1 MKFRSFP
8 NAASLGFLLAPLLV
22 VVGLAIVYLVM
33 APHSADH
40 AAQTFRTEL
49 FELSGPTL
57 WNNYWFGGHYL
68 PTYSLLAP
76 PLGAWLGFRVMGSLA
91 VIGTVILFTLISR
104 RHWGER
110 AQAGAIWFAFAAT
123 ISLFSGRL
131 TFALGVFLAMAAVFA
146 AQRDQRIP
154 SLILAGS
161 VGLASPVAALFLA
174 CVGFAHFLSER
185 PDRRGIELAVVSF
198 LVAGVVA
205 LLFPGGGDEPY
216 VTSSFIPAIGVTL
229 VSAAVV
235 PPGQR
240 LVRVAILVYAGALV
254 ASYVLSTPMGGN
266 ANRLGA
272 LLLGPVLLCAV
283 AAEPL
288 TKNWLRRGVLLLLF
302 PTIVWWQTGPVIR
315 DLELVHDEPAVSQAF
330 YKPLAD
336 ALEPRL
342 AREPARVE
350 VVPVASHWEA
360 ARAAPEFPLAR
371 GWERQTDRHLNP
383 LFYADRL
390 DPDRYRRWLNRLA
403 VGYVAVPETELDYA
417 GEKEAVLVRSGL
429 PFLKEIPVNGGWRLF
444 KVLGAKPM
452 VDRPARLF
460 RLGTDGFSVAAPV
473 AGSYLVRIRSNPY
486 WRVNGGL
493 GCVEPGPGDWT
504 QVTMDRPGI
513 LQVTADFSPGA
524 RFGSARDC
532 RPERE

>member
-1 MKFRSFP
+1 MKLRALNSP
-8 NAASLGFLLAPLLV
+8 AAWGFLAAPLLV
-22 VVGLAIVYLVM
+22 VVGLAIVYLIM

-49 FELSGPTL
+49 FELSGPTV

-104 RHWGER
+104 REWGER

-131 TFALGVFLAMAAVFA
+131 TFALGVLLAMATVFA
-146 AQRDQRIP
+146 AQRGQRIP

-174 CVGFAHFLSER
+174 CVGFAHYLSER
-185 PDRRGIELAVVSF
+185 PDRRGLELAAVSF

-216 VTSSFIPAIGVTL
+216 VTSSFIPAIGLTL
-229 VSAAVV
+229 VSATMV

-240 LVRVAILVYAGALV
+240 LVRIGILVYACALV

-266 ANRLGA
+266 VNRLGA
-272 LLLGPVLLCAV
+272 LLLGPVLLCAL

-288 TKNWLRRGVLLLLF
+288 TPKLWKRAILILLL
-302 PTIVWWQTGPVIR
+302 PTIAWWQVGPVVR
-315 DLELVHDEPAVSQAF
+315 DLELVHDEPAVTQAY
-330 YKPLAD
+330 YKPLAE

-342 AREPARVE
+342 ASEPARVE

-383 LFYADRL
+383 LFYAERL
-390 DPDRYRRWLNRLA
+390 GPNRYRQWLDRLA
-403 VGYVAVPETELDYA
+403 VGYVALPDTELDYA
-417 GEKEAVLVRSGL
+417 GEKEAALIGAGL
-429 PFLKEIPVNGGWRLF
+429 PYLKEIPVGGDWRLF
-444 KVLGAKPM
+444 KVIGAEPM
-452 VDRPARLF
+452 VDRPARLTE
-460 RLGTDGFSVAAPV
+460 LDTDGFAVAAPV
-473 AGSYLVRIRSNPY
+473 AGTYLVRIRSNPY
-486 WRVNGGL
+486 WRVKTGL
-493 GCVEPGPGDWT
+493 GCVEPGQGDWT
-504 QVTMDRPGI
+504 QVTFDRPGM
-513 LQVTADFSPGA
+513 LRVAADFSPGA
-524 RFGSARDC
+524 RFGSDRDC
-532 RPERE
+532 RPER